1 MALRLHVG
9 QESNKNRMKRSH
21 LIALVIIAV
30 AIAALVGSLNDSS
43 SYASL
48 AEAFEEPGQE
58 FHVVGTLDRSQPI
71 IYEPSVNAS
80 LTRFSMVD
88 LEGRKCQV
96 KLAMAKPQDLE
107 RSERLVLI
115 GEAHAHGEFHAKD
128 MLLKCPSKYNEESQ
142 VTAGL

>member
-1 MALRLHVG
+1 MTAARSTK
-9 QESNKNRMKRSH
+9 QTNMKRSH

-30 AIAALVGSLNDSS
+30 AVAALVGSLSDSS

-48 AEAFEEPGQE
+48 SEAFDKPGKE

-80 LTRFSMVD
+80 LTTFSMVD
-88 LEGRKCQV
+88 LNGKKCKV
-96 KLAMAKPQDLE
+96 NLAMAKPNDLE

-115 GEAHAHGEFHAKD
+115 GKAGGNGEFEAKD
-128 MLLKCPSKYNEESQ
+128 MLLKCPSKYNEENK